1 MKLDDYIE
9 VSLSLSLELASDQCH
24 GMSSEFRAY
33 LGLWRPN
40 FCWPSLTKGTSVPW
54 RENVSLHLR
63 LAETRQDFRV
73 EISWCELSW
82 SFFNPCKASL
92 YRSQPPDP

>member
-9 VSLSLSLELASDQCH
+9 VSLVQCLELASDQSH

-33 LGLWRPN
+33 LGPWRPD

-54 RENVSLHLR
+54 RKNVSLHLIGQNAAGFPR
-63 LAETRQDFRV
+63 
-73 EISWCELSW
+73 
-82 SFFNPCKASL
+82 
-92 YRSQPPDP
+92 